1 MDRRLAAGPRAR
13 YRLEAARRQGIPTV
27 TDPAAHPEPAP
38 PVPGGIATLCA
49 ELGAA
54 LRFFSRLPVPRLG
67 PADDPAAPPRF
78 ATVARV
84 IPLAG
89 AVLGVPGALIVGLG
103 ALAHLPAGVSAVF
116 AVALLVAVTGAFHED
131 GLADTA
137 DGFGGGWSRARKL
150 EIMKDSRLGSY
161 GAAALVLVLLAR
173 ITLLAAL
180 IEQNALVAAL
190 ALVAAGAVARGAA
203 LALVSSL
210 PSARADGVAAAAGR
224 PERASLLLGSAL
236 ATALALMLIGPVAGV
251 GAALVATA
259 AAFAAA
265 AGVGRLALA
274 QIGGQTGDV
283 AGAAE
288 QAGEVAFALAL
299 LIVLSV

>member
-1 MDRRLAAGPRAR
+1 M
-13 YRLEAARRQGIPTV
+13 
-27 TDPAAHPEPAP
+27 TDLSQPVPPAP
-38 PVPGGIATLCA
+38 PPHGRLATLAA
-49 ELGAA
+49 ELAAA

-67 PADDPAAPPRF
+67 PADDPVAAPRF

-89 AVLGVPGALIVGLG
+89 AVLGLPGALVVGLG
-103 ALAHLPAGVSAVF
+103 TLAHLPAPVIAVF
-116 AVALLVAVTGAFHED
+116 ALAALVAATGAFHED

-161 GAAALVLVLLAR
+161 GAAALVLALLAR
-173 ITLLAAL
+173 GTLLTALLEIDAVTAAL
-180 IEQNALVAAL
+180 M
-190 ALVAAGAVARGAA
+190 LVAAGAVARAAA

-210 PSARADGVAAAAGR
+210 PPARDTGVAAAAGR
-224 PERASLLLGSAL
+224 PERASLIAGSVL
-236 ATALALMLIGPVAGV
+236 ALALSLGLLGPVAGV
-251 GAALVATA
+251 LAALAAAA
-259 AAFAAA
+259 AAFLVA
-265 AGVGRLALA
+265 AGVARLALA

-299 LIVLSV
+299 LIVLRA

>member
-1 MDRRLAAGPRAR
+1 MTSPSS
-13 YRLEAARRQGIPTV
+13 PP
-27 TDPAAHPEPAP
+27 DPAVPPA
-38 PVPGGIATLCA
+38 VASAGGFALWLA
-49 ELGAA
+49 ELAAA

-67 PADDPAAPPRF
+67 PADDPARAPRF

-89 AVLGVPGALIVGLG
+89 AVLGVPGALVAG
-103 ALAHLPAGVSAVF
+103 AGVLLGLPPFVIAVF
-116 AVALLVAVTGAFHED
+116 AIAALVAVTGAFHED

-161 GAAALVLVLLAR
+161 GATALVLVLLAR
-173 ITLLAAL
+173 AGLLAAL
-180 IEQNALVAAL
+180 LERDAL
-190 ALVAAGAVARGAA
+190 AAILMLIVAGSVARAAA

-210 PSARADGVAAAAGR
+210 PPARDTGAAAAAGR
-224 PERASLLLGSAL
+224 PERASLLIGSAIAL
-236 ATALALMLIGPVAGV
+236 GLALALLGPVAGP
-251 GAALVATA
+251 GAALAATA
-259 AAFAAA
+259 AAFLAASA
-265 AGVGRLALA
+265 VARLALR

-299 LIVLSV
+299 LIVLPV

>member
-1 MDRRLAAGPRAR
+1 MTDISPPPDPAVPPPGRLAVG
-13 YRLEAARRQGIPTV
+13 L
-27 TDPAAHPEPAP
+27 
-38 PVPGGIATLCA
+38 A
-49 ELGAA
+49 ELAAA

-67 PADDPAAPPRF
+67 PADDPASPPRF

-89 AVLGVPGALIVGLG
+89 ALLGLPGAAVVAAG
-103 ALAHLPAGVSAVF
+103 ALLHLPAPVIAVL
-116 AVALLVAVTGAFHED
+116 AVAALVAATGAFHED

-161 GAAALVLVLLAR
+161 GATALVLALLAR
-173 ITLLAAL
+173 IALLAAL
-180 IEQNALVAAL
+180 LEHDALTAAL
-190 ALVAAGAVARGAA
+190 MLVAAGAVARAAA

-210 PSARADGVAAAAGR
+210 PPARDTGAAAAAGR
-224 PERASLLLGSAL
+224 PETRSLLLGAAL
-236 ATALALMLIGPVAGV
+236 GLAITFALVGPVAGP
-251 GAALVATA
+251 GAAVAAGA

-265 AGVGRLALA
+265 WGVARLSLA

-299 LIVLSV
+299 LIVLSA